1 MGRTASPKP
10 SKVRKS
16 IERTLVGESFSLRL
30 RSDACKDSLFR
41 LLRGIAREA
50 LQLREEANGADRK
63 STSSTLGDLH
73 DSVKASITTANRY
86 RAEGVVRMELELLNF
101 LPVRQ
106 TIELLDRIPSCSNC
120 MLSSARLQGL
130 IMLDPNLNIVTGA
143 ISELAELQ
151 KELLATS
158 TRIDEDIAI

>member
-106 TIELLDRIPSCSNC
+106 TIELLDRIPS
-120 MLSSARLQGL
+120 
-130 IMLDPNLNIVTGA
+130 
-143 ISELAELQ
+143 
-151 KELLATS
+151 
-158 TRIDEDIAI
+158 